1 MSPQKR
7 TYYEAS
13 NRDAFD
19 QYDDPMGR
27 FDFVLTKDEKLNH
40 TYSPTRNQ
48 TFRET
53 RVITG
58 SGNDGYYDP
67 LATTSFTRTQVIP
80 PGNNY
85 QWTESG
91 KRYGDNFTL
100 RTDPSNPNSQ
110 RLLQNSMK
118 YARGAPYQATNHYS
132 FGRNN
137 GASIPELTHRIDNHI
152 TVMEDLLHGQER
164 DINYLLGMS
173 PARKPYNATTAS
185 KYLNR
190 SQDLASSRFANTAP
204 TKYQGPADY
213 DVVYTDAELRARVL
227 TDYPELRKK
236 DLEFKG
242 LNNEKEIN
250 EGMLKISENLLS
262 EAKDALSKVKSVG
275 NSYKKTAPE
284 KGDGSAIR
292 KELVNMEKHRLK
304 TDYQV
309 DLGATGSSPN
319 ARPAP
324 RSVSPIKSSVLTN
337 PVSSNVKVTTTSS
350 PYTNTQ
356 TTKIEVNTSK
366 IAPPTTFGRDTS
378 PQPGL
383 TSSRFENK
391 YQNVSAPAPPPMPNI
406 SIPNLPPGS
415 TFTMK
420 TTTTTEK
427 VEPAPYQPYVSK
439 YAQPPK
445 PAEESNTVITRVERT
460 SNVSTSSRPVPPPPV
475 PEVVKST
482 YVSPYSR
489 VERTSVT
496 PGPETSVQ
504 KTTTTTTNYGGPLGN
519 SSYVNRTSVV
529 KTETKDGPG
538 GYGSVTSREE
548 VHNIHGTDTTDYRK
562 KYF

>member
-1 MSPQKR
+1 VVELSPQKR

-27 FDFVLTKDEKLNH
+27 FDFVLTKEDKLNH

-53 RVITG
+53 RVVTG
-58 SGNDGYYDP
+58 SGHDGYYDP
-67 LATTSFTRTQVIP
+67 LATTSFTKTQVIP
-80 PGNNY
+80 PGGNY
-85 QWTESG
+85 QWTETS

-110 RLLQNSMK
+110 RLLQNSIK
-118 YARGAPYQATNHYS
+118 YTRGAPYQANNHYS
-132 FGRNN
+132 FGRHN

-190 SQDLASSRFANTAP
+190 SQDLTSSRFANTAP
-204 TKYQGPADY
+204 TKYQGAQDY

-284 KGDGSAIR
+284 KGDASAIR
-292 KELVNMEKHRLK
+292 KELVNMEKSRLK

-324 RSVSPIKSSVLTN
+324 RSVSPIKSSALNN

-366 IAPPTTFGRDTS
+366 
-378 PQPGL
+378 
-383 TSSRFENK
+383 
-391 YQNVSAPAPPPMPNI
+391 V
-406 SIPNLPPGS
+406 
-415 TFTMK
+415 
-420 TTTTTEK
+420 
-427 VEPAPYQPYVSK
+427 
-439 YAQPPK
+439 
-445 PAEESNTVITRVERT
+445 
-460 SNVSTSSRPVPPPPV
+460 VPPP
-475 PEVVKST
+475 
-482 YVSPYSR
+482 
-489 VERTSVT
+489 
-496 PGPETSVQ
+496 
-504 KTTTTTTNYGGPLGN
+504 
-519 SSYVNRTSVV
+519 
-529 KTETKDGPG
+529 
-538 GYGSVTSREE
+538 
-548 VHNIHGTDTTDYRK
+548 NIQPKHLASAGH
-562 KYF
+562 FFLEI